1 MFDSSIYDFIR
12 RSFSAITRLTTLDS
26 LSRKRVAIII
36 SSHKKMWA
44 VAAAQRIISSIRS
57 SMGHDLSPE
66 IDILSAQNSKEALYS
81 ELFPLLDQEK
91 KESYSCVVTVGNWVS
106 KEVRDHCDTYWPELP
121 QVFCGVDDPTALGLV
136 DSLRR
141 TGRCVTGITSITRDY
156 RRHVGMLLAIK
167 PSTES
172 VLIPYYTYDNDPG
185 MLETVNSY
193 VKSLI
198 TTLQEHDVMVTTL
211 PINDPETAI
220 AEIMNYIKRVD
231 SVITLVDRATLA
243 NMDEL
248 IAVCNKY
255 HKTLCTSDLSSVF
268 QGAALGCGEHG
279 TLYGSYVSSIICD
292 IMLHKRDPR
301 DIPVIKLQ
309 QGPDMCF
316 NRDVLV
322 QQGIMVTQQ
331 MMHLLQMRTIFT
343 D

>member
-12 RSFSAITRLTTLDS
+12 RSLSAITRLSTLDS
-26 LSRKRVAIII
+26 LSRKRVAVIIC
-36 SSHKKMWA
+36 SHKKMWA
-44 VAAAQRIISSIRS
+44 VAAAQRIISTLRS
-57 SMGHDLSPE
+57 TMGHDLSPE
-66 IDILSAQNSKEALYS
+66 VDILSAQNNKNILRN
-81 ELFPLLDQEK
+81 ELFPLLDQEQ
-91 KESYSCVVTVGNWVS
+91 ENSYSCVITVGNWIS
-106 KEVRDHCDTYWPELP
+106 KEVRDYCDTYWPDLP
-121 QVFCGVDDPTALGLV
+121 QIFCGVDDPVALGLV

-141 TGRCVTGITSITRDY
+141 TGRCVTGITSIARDY

-185 MLETVNSY
+185 MLETVNAY

-211 PINDPETAI
+211 PIDDPTSAI
-220 AEIMNYIKRVD
+220 PEILNYIKRVD
-231 SVITLVDRATLA
+231 SVITLVDRATLS

-248 IAVCNKY
+248 IALCNKY
-255 HKTLCTSDLSSVF
+255 HKTICASDLSSVF

-279 TLYGSYVSSIICD
+279 ALYGSYVSSIVCD
-292 IMLHKRDPR
+292 VLLHKRDPR
-301 DIPVIKLQ
+301 EIPVIKLQ
-309 QGPDMCF
+309 QAPDMCF

-331 MMHLLQMRTIFT
+331 MMHLLQMRPIFT